1 MDGSGDESTD
11 EFVNYLP
18 GMPRLSREP
27 GRVGRFLVELV
38 RRRHVGAL
46 RVVGRGRNGE

>member
-1 MDGSGDESTD
+1 
-11 EFVNYLP
+11 
-18 GMPRLSREP
+18 MPRLSREP